1 MNTRP
6 ASDITLTYGDHT
18 VWLRPSL
25 RAATVLERMHGGFV
39 PLLQKIQQGHT
50 GTLREIVL
58 NSATDRAA
66 GQRLLHAL
74 KGAKLKDV
82 QETLTIPAFAILT
95 ALMTPDLATGQAEAT
110 KAPTGK
116 PVQWADLYTDTYK
129 IATGWL
135 GWTPDT
141 AWSATLP
148 EIHRAFEGHI
158 DQLKAIH
165 GAADEAAAEAPGI
178 SAEQRQANI
187 DVGLDP
193 DFDREGL
200 RALKARHSK
209 ARAA

>member
-6 ASDITLTYGDHT
+6 ASDVTLTYGVHS

-50 GTLREIVL
+50 GSLREIVL

-66 GQRLLHAL
+66 SQRLLHAL

-116 PVQWADLYTDTYK
+116 PVQWADLYADTYK

-135 GWTPDT
+135 GWTPET
-141 AWSATLP
+141 AWNATLP
-148 EIHRAFEGHI
+148 EILQAFDGLI

-165 GAADEAAAEAPGI
+165 GAADEAAAGAPGT
-178 SAEQRQANI
+178 SAEQRQANLNPGPKLSLI
-187 DVGLDP
+187 NNT
-193 DFDREGL
+193 
-200 RALKARHSK
+200 H
-209 ARAA
+209 